1 MLVVTSNNG
10 KLIIQL
16 EWPYGRFSNIQSHF
30 NINIFRHEYLLLYHL
45 RMSISLYYLATII
58 YLN

>member
-16 EWPYGRFSNIQSHF
+16 EWPYMDVTLGFQ
-30 NINIFRHEYLLLYHL
+30 L
-45 RMSISLYYLATII
+45 SLDWTVCNQLQQE
-58 YLN
+58 

>member
-16 EWPYGRFSNIQSHF
+16 EWPNNEACKNPYKTTLTH
-30 NINIFRHEYLLLYHL
+30 LYIH
-45 RMSISLYYLATII
+45 
-58 YLN
+58 

>member
-16 EWPYGRFSNIQSHF
+16 EWPYRVQLKSDRCCSVAYSYQPTAV
-30 NINIFRHEYLLLYHL
+30 LV
-45 RMSISLYYLATII
+45 
-58 YLN
+58 

>member
-16 EWPYGRFSNIQSHF
+16 EWPYQYNGKQMDELIKQ
-30 NINIFRHEYLLLYHL
+30 
-45 RMSISLYYLATII
+45 
-58 YLN
+58 